1 MEYDD
6 YIEYDDTFSYFDPLE
21 TEKLQWKGSEKI
33 GKPNPLSKDDPKTK
47 SGDL

>member
-21 TEKLQWKGSEKI
+21 TEKLQWKGVEKI
-33 GKPNPLSKDDPKTK
+33 GTPRSKEEEDGKEMK
-47 SGDL
+47 K

>member
-1 MEYDD
+1 MIMNYSRMVG
-6 YIEYDDTFSYFDPLE
+6 IDPLE